1 MLSLLRSLFA
11 SSLLLLLSTQA
22 SAQGLLQFTLK
33 GEVSLPGGGWCE
45 LAVSAQGE
53 QGSAR
58 RVDLGLHLG
67 AGTKGIEVLQLLAA
81 RLEREGVVVVRPV
94 WGARSEA
101 ATGSLWI
108 EQCQGLSVRVPEGLQ
123 ATVVV
128 SESAPQSVRVV
139 PAGEVGGQLLLT
151 ATTRNRT
158 DGTVGRLTCQVPW
171 TAKSGKDDIAT
182 ALAARAID
190 QGWRGE
196 VTGRDTWQ
204 PGLLIDGAELR
215 GVSLELIGAA
225 GATLELALP
234 KR

>member
-22 SAQGLLQFTLK
+22 SAQGLLQLTLK

-67 AGTKGIEVLQLLAA
+67 AGTKGVE
-81 RLEREGVVVVRPV
+81 V

-139 PAGEVGGQLLLT
+139 PAGELGGQLLLT